1 MKLTPHALTCRM
13 LRNAG
18 KLDFANLPFPRR
30 SESVID
36 WLVRARIAESS
47 GSAGRGLLIAAGLA
61 ELHAELCAELCAD
74 LFVLPTE
81 SAPEGQD
88 LLGYEPRNSHPKGKL

>member
-61 ELHAELCAELCAD
+61 ELHAELCAD